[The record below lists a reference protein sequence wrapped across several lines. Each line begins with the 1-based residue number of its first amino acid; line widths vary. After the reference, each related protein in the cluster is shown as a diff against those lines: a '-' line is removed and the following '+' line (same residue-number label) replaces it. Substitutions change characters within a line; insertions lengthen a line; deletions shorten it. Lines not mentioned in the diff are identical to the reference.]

1 MSSPHLNPSP
11 RRPQASDWA
20 ARLIPGAAGV
30 FRLAEKKP
38 VLRVGADFQPFAA
51 QALPP
56 SREASSLENFLA
68 GVLPE
73 PVKKLWARNWLGA
86 MAADFALITVNWL
99 LVVAI
104 FLQFSRVFSHTRAFE
119 HPAAGAIRHQVLGIA
134 LLHAALITL
143 LGYSEGLYA
152 SSGDW
157 RRQATALGKSAL
169 WATAILCVA
178 AWLLAASAIS
188 CGEICAAGA
197 LHFTTLL
204 AWRRGG
210 NRRARLTAE
219 TGRPVR
225 SVLTNVLIIGAG
237 PVGRRIAANVEAHAE
252 SGRVVCGFLDD
263 ELPMGN
269 RVIGRV
275 SSLARLARTGFVDEV
290 ILAAPHDRNLIQRV
304 LQEARRLR
312 LDVKLVPDLFG
323 CAPEESDVE
332 RFGDLPA
339 ICLHQEPSPAVGLFV
354 KRILDAA
361 GAAVALVILSPILG
375 LIAGLI
381 KIGSKGPAL
390 YAAQRAGHKGRLF
403 RCYKFRTM
411 VSNADDLKLGLRRQN
426 QRSGPIFKITGD
438 PRITRLGHIL
448 RRYSLDELPQL
459 WNVVKGEMS
468 LVGPRPHPLDD
479 FAAYEIEHLAR
490 LDVTPGITGL
500 WQVTAR
506 RDPSFQRGMDLDREY
521 IQTWSLAQDFRILF
535 RTFRACI
542 EGSGD

>member
-1 MSSPHLNPSP
+1 
-11 RRPQASDWA
+11 
-20 ARLIPGAAGV
+20 LIPGAAGA
-30 FRLAEKKP
+30 FRVREKKP
-38 VLRVGADFQPFAA
+38 VLRVGAGLEPVAA
-51 QALPP
+51 EVPAS
-56 SREASSLENFLA
+56 SREVSLPENLLA
-68 GVLPE
+68 ELMPE

-104 FLQFSRVFSHTRAFE
+104 FLQLGRIYSQARAFE
-119 HPAAGAIRHQVLGIA
+119 HATAGGVRHQVLGIA

-152 SSGDW
+152 WSGDL
-157 RRQATALGKSAL
+157 RREAAALGKSAL
-169 WATAILCVA
+169 WATVILGVA

-188 CGEICAAGA
+188 CGEICVAGA
-197 LHFTTLL
+197 LHFAILL
-204 AWRRGG
+204 AWRRAGH
-210 NRRARLTAE
+210 RKARLAGE
-219 TGRPVR
+219 PGRQVR
-225 SVLTNVLIIGAG
+225 NVLIIGAG
-237 PVGRRIAANVEAHAE
+237 PVGRRIAAEVEAHSE
-252 SGRVVCGFLDD
+252 TGRVVCGFLDD

-275 SSLARLARTGFVDEV
+275 SSMAQLARTGFVDEV
-290 ILAAPHDRNLIQRV
+290 ILAAPRNRDLIQRV
-304 LQEARRLR
+304 VQEARTLR

-323 CAPEESDVE
+323 CRPEASDVE

-339 ICLHQEPSPAVGLFV
+339 ICLHQEPSPAIGLFV
-354 KRILDAA
+354 KRMFDAA
-361 GAAVALVILSPILG
+361 GAGAALLILSPMLG
-375 LIAGLI
+375 LVAGLI

-390 YAAQRAGHKGRLF
+390 YVAQRAGHKGRLF

-411 VSNADDLKLGLRRQN
+411 VQDADTLKSGLRQKN
-426 QRSGPIFKITGD
+426 QRSGPIFKIIGD
-438 PRITRLGHIL
+438 PRITKLGHIL

-459 WNVVKGEMS
+459 WNVLKGEMS

-479 FAAYEIEHLAR
+479 FAGYEIEHLAR

>member
-1 MSSPHLNPSP
+1 
-11 RRPQASDWA
+11 
-20 ARLIPGAAGV
+20 LIPGAAGV
-30 FRLAEKKP
+30 FRVARKKP
-38 VLRVGADFQPFAA
+38 SMSVGAGFHASAQPVRA
-51 QALPP
+51 P
-56 SREASSLENFLA
+56 SREESSLENFLA
-68 GVLPE
+68 GLLPE
-73 PVKKLWARNWLGA
+73 PVKKLWERNWLGA

-104 FLQFSRVFSHTRAFE
+104 FLQFGRIFSQARAFE
-119 HPAAGAIRHQVLGIA
+119 HATAGAVRHQVLGIA

-143 LGYSEGLYA
+143 LGCSEGLYA
-152 SSGDW
+152 WSGDV
-157 RRQATALGKSAL
+157 RREAAALGKSVL

-188 CGEICAAGA
+188 CGEICVAGA
-197 LHFTTLL
+197 LHFAILL
-204 AWRRGG
+204 ARRRAGH
-210 NRRARLTAE
+210 RKARLTAE
-219 TGRPVR
+219 LGRQVR
-225 SVLTNVLIIGAG
+225 NVLIVGGG
-237 PVGRRIAANVEAHAE
+237 PVGRRIAAEVEAHSETA
-252 SGRVVCGFLDD
+252 RVVCGFLDD

-290 ILAAPHDRNLIQRV
+290 ILAAPRDRDLIQRV

-323 CAPEESDVE
+323 CAPEGSEVE
-332 RFGDLPA
+332 RLGDLPA
-339 ICLHQEPSPAVGLFV
+339 ICLHQEPSPALGLFV
-354 KRILDAA
+354 KRIFDAA
-361 GAAVALVILSPILG
+361 GAGVALLILSPLLG

-381 KIGSKGPAL
+381 KMGSKGPAL

-411 VSNADDLKLGLRRQN
+411 VRDADTLKLGLRRQN
-426 QRSGPIFKITGD
+426 QRSGPIFKISSD
-438 PRITRLGHIL
+438 PRITRLGRIL

-459 WNVVKGEMS
+459 WNVLKGEMS

-479 FAAYEIEHLAR
+479 FAGYEIEHLAR

-521 IQTWSLAQDFRILF
+521 IQTWSLGQDFRILF

>member
-1 MSSPHLNPSP
+1 MSCPHVNPSQ
-11 RRPQASDWA
+11 RQAQTSDWA
-20 ARLIPGAAGV
+20 ARLIPGTAGA
-30 FRLAEKKP
+30 FRVREKKP
-38 VLRVGADFQPFAA
+38 VLRVGAGLEPLAA
-51 QALPP
+51 DVPAS
-56 SREASSLENFLA
+56 SREVSLPENFLA
-68 GVLPE
+68 ALIPE
-73 PVKKLWARNWLGA
+73 PVKRLWARNWLGA

-104 FLQFSRVFSHTRAFE
+104 FLQFGRIFSQARAFE
-119 HPAAGAIRHQVLGIA
+119 HATAGAVRHQVLGIA

-152 SSGDW
+152 WGGDSC
-157 RRQATALGKSAL
+157 REATALGKSTF
-169 WATAILCVA
+169 WATAVLCVA

-188 CGEICAAGA
+188 CGEICVAGA
-197 LHFTTLL
+197 LHFAILL
-204 AWRRGG
+204 AWRRAGH
-210 NRRARLTAE
+210 RKARLAGE
-219 TGRPVR
+219 PGRQVR
-225 SVLTNVLIIGAG
+225 NVLIIGAG
-237 PVGRRIAANVEAHAE
+237 PVGRRIAAEVEAHSE
-252 SGRVVCGFLDD
+252 TGLVVCGFLDD

-269 RVIGRV
+269 QVIGRV

-290 ILAAPHDRNLIQRV
+290 ILAAPRNRDLIQRV
-304 LQEARRLR
+304 VQEARTLR

-323 CAPEESDVE
+323 CRPEASDVE

-354 KRILDAA
+354 KRMFDAA
-361 GAAVALVILSPILG
+361 GAGAALLILSPLLG

-411 VSNADDLKLGLRRQN
+411 VWDADTLKPSLRQQN
-426 QRSGPIFKITGD
+426 QRSGPTFKISGD

-459 WNVVKGEMS
+459 WNVLKGEMS

-479 FAAYEIEHLAR
+479 FAGYEIEHLAR

>member
-1 MSSPHLNPSP
+1 MASPHLNPSP
-11 RRPQASDWA
+11 RQSRASDWA
-20 ARLIPGAAGV
+20 ARLIPGTAGAFGV
-30 FRLAEKKP
+30 TGKKP
-38 VLRVGADFQPFAA
+38 VLQVGTGLQPLAA
-51 QALPP
+51 EIP
-56 SREASSLENFLA
+56 ASSRKVSLPANFLA
-68 GVLPE
+68 GLMPE

-104 FLQFSRVFSHTRAFE
+104 FLQFGRVFSHTRAFE
-119 HPAAGAIRHQVLGIA
+119 HSAAGAIRHQVLGIA
-134 LLHAALITL
+134 LLHAALTTL
-143 LGYSEGLYA
+143 LGYSEELYA
-152 SSGDW
+152 WSGDL
-157 RRQATALGKSAL
+157 RREAAALGKSAF

-188 CGEICAAGA
+188 CGEICVAGA
-197 LHFTTLL
+197 LNFAILL
-204 AWRRGG
+204 AWRRAGH
-210 NRRARLTAE
+210 RKARLTVE
-219 TGRPVR
+219 TGRQVR
-225 SVLTNVLIIGAG
+225 NVLIIGAG
-237 PVGRRIAANVEAHAE
+237 PVGRRVAAEVEAHSE
-252 SGRVVCGFLDD
+252 TGRAVCGFLDD

-269 RVIGRV
+269 RVIGRI

-290 ILAAPHDRNLIQRV
+290 ILAAPRNRELIRRV
-304 LQEARRLR
+304 LQEARWLR

-323 CAPEESDVE
+323 CRPEGGEVE

-339 ICLHQEPSPAVGLFV
+339 ICLHQEAPPALGLFV
-354 KRILDAA
+354 KRIFDAA
-361 GAAVALVILSPILG
+361 GAAVALVVLSPLLG

-411 VSNADDLKLGLRRQN
+411 VSNADSLKLSLRRQN
-426 QRSGPIFKITGD
+426 QRSGPTFKISGD
-438 PRITRLGHIL
+438 PRITKLGHIL

-459 WNVVKGEMS
+459 WNVLKGEMS

-479 FAAYEIEHLAR
+479 FAGYEIEHLAR
-490 LDVTPGITGL
+490 LDVMPGMTGL

-506 RDPSFQRGMDLDREY
+506 RDPSFQRGMELDREY
-521 IQTWSLAQDFRILF
+521 IQTWSLTQDFRILF
-535 RTFRACI
+535 RTFRACV

>member
-1 MSSPHLNPSP
+1 
-11 RRPQASDWA
+11 
-20 ARLIPGAAGV
+20 
-30 FRLAEKKP
+30 
-38 VLRVGADFQPFAA
+38 
-51 QALPP
+51 
-56 SREASSLENFLA
+56 
-68 GVLPE
+68 
-73 PVKKLWARNWLGA
+73 

-104 FLQFSRVFSHTRAFE
+104 FLQFGRVFSPAAFE
-119 HPAAGAIRHQVLGIA
+119 HSAAGAVRHQVLGIA
-134 LLHAALITL
+134 LLHAALIAL
-143 LGYSEGLYA
+143 LGYAEGLYGW
-152 SSGDW
+152 SGNL
-157 RRQATALGKSAL
+157 RRQAAALGKSVF
-169 WATAILCVA
+169 WATGILCVA

-188 CGEICAAGA
+188 CSEICAAGA
-197 LHFTTLL
+197 LHFAILL
-204 AWRRGG
+204 AWRRAGH
-210 NRRARLTAE
+210 RKARPMAE
-219 TGRPVR
+219 PGRQVR
-225 SVLTNVLIIGAG
+225 NVLIIGAG
-237 PVGRRIAANVEAHAE
+237 PVGRRVAAEVEAHSETA
-252 SGRVVCGFLDD
+252 RVVCGFLDD

-290 ILAAPHDRNLIQRV
+290 ILAAPRNRDLIQRV
-304 LQEARRLR
+304 VQEARRLR

-323 CAPEESDVE
+323 CRPAESEVE

-339 ICLHQEPSPAVGLFV
+339 ICLHQEPSPALGLFV
-354 KRILDAA
+354 KRMLDAA
-361 GAAVALVILSPILG
+361 GAGVALLILSPILG

-381 KIGSKGPAL
+381 KIGSNGPAL

-411 VSNADDLKLGLRRQN
+411 VRNADDLKVSLRRQN
-426 QRSGPIFKITGD
+426 QRSGPTFKITGD

-459 WNVVKGEMS
+459 WNVLKGEMS

-479 FAAYEIEHLAR
+479 FAGYELEHFAR

-521 IQTWSLAQDFRILF
+521 IQTWSLGQDFRILF
-535 RTFRACI
+535 RTVRACI
-542 EGSGD
+542 DGSGD

>member
-1 MSSPHLNPSP
+1 
-11 RRPQASDWA
+11 
-20 ARLIPGAAGV
+20 LIPGAAGV
-30 FRLAEKKP
+30 FRVREKKP
-38 VLRVGADFQPFAA
+38 ALRVGAGLQPLAA
-51 QALPP
+51 QVPG
-56 SREASSLENFLA
+56 SSS
-68 GVLPE
+68 GVSLPE
-73 PVKKLWARNWLGA
+73 DFFAGLMPETLKRLWARNLLSA
-86 MAADFALITVNWL
+86 MVADFALIIVNWL

-104 FLQFSRVFSHTRAFE
+104 FLQFGGIFSHARAFE
-119 HPAAGAIRHQVLGIA
+119 HATAGAVRHQVLGIA

-143 LGYSEGLYA
+143 LGYSEGLYGW
-152 SSGDW
+152 SGDL
-157 RRQATALGKSAL
+157 RRLAVALCKSAF

-188 CGEICAAGA
+188 CAAICVAGA
-197 LHFTTLL
+197 LHFAILL
-204 AWRRGG
+204 AWRRTG
-210 NRRARLTAE
+210 RRKARLTAE
-219 TGRPVR
+219 RGRQVR
-225 SVLTNVLIIGAG
+225 NVLIIGAG
-237 PVGRRIAANVEAHAE
+237 PVGRRIAAEVEGHSE
-252 SGRVVCGFLDD
+252 TGRVVCGFLDD

-269 RVIGRV
+269 RVIGRIG
-275 SSLARLARTGFVDEV
+275 SLQRLARTGFVDEV
-290 ILAAPHDRNLIQRV
+290 ILAAPRHPDMIQRV

-323 CAPEESDVE
+323 CKPNGSDVE

-339 ICLHQEPSPAVGLFV
+339 ICLHQEPSPALGLLV
-354 KRILDAA
+354 KRIFDAA
-361 GAAVALVILSPILG
+361 GAGAALLILSPLLG
-375 LIAGLI
+375 LIAALI
-381 KIGSKGPAL
+381 KIGSKGPVL

-411 VSNADDLKLGLRRQN
+411 VRDADTLKLSLRRRN
-426 QRSGPIFKITGD
+426 QRSGPIFKISGD

-459 WNVVKGEMS
+459 WNVLKGEMS

-479 FAAYEIEHLAR
+479 FAGYELEHFAR

>member
-1 MSSPHLNPSP
+1 MSSSQLNRSP
-11 RRPQASDWA
+11 RQPQTSDWA

-30 FRLAEKKP
+30 FRGGTKKAAM
-38 VLRVGADFQPFAA
+38 RVGANLQPLAARVRTSLRIASPENQFAV
-51 QALPP
+51 LPVELLRRP
-56 SREASSLENFLA
+56 WERNFLS
-68 GVLPE
+68 
-73 PVKKLWARNWLGA
+73 A
-86 MAADFALITVNWL
+86 MAADFALVGVSWL
-99 LVVAI
+99 LVAAVFVQLHEVFAHVRLFEQVAE
-104 FLQFSRVFSHTRAFE
+104 S
-119 HPAAGAIRHQVLGIA
+119 AGRQVLGIA

-143 LGYSEGLYA
+143 ICHSRGLYA
-152 SSGDW
+152 GSGAP
-157 RRQATALGKSAL
+157 RRQAADLGEATV
-169 WATAILCVA
+169 WATVILCVA
-178 AWLLAASAIS
+178 VRLLGVSAIS
-188 CGEICAAGA
+188 GSEVCAAGA
-197 LHFTTLL
+197 LHFVALL
-204 AWRRGG
+204 AGRRGSHKKG
-210 NRRARLTAE
+210 QLSSEAGLQPRNT
-219 TGRPVR
+219 
-225 SVLTNVLIIGAG
+225 LIVGAG
-237 PVGRRIAANVEAHAE
+237 PVGRRVAADVEAHPE
-252 SGRVVCGFLDD
+252 SGRAICGFLDD
-263 ELPMGN
+263 DLPLGN

-275 SSLARLARTGFVDEV
+275 GNLAQLARTGFVDEV
-290 ILAAPHDRNLIQRV
+290 ILAAPHDREATLRV

-323 CAPEESDVE
+323 CRPEGTSSE
-332 RFGDLPA
+332 RFGDLPV
-339 ICLHQEPSPAVGLFV
+339 ICLHQEPSPTLGLCM
-354 KRILDAA
+354 KRIFDATGA
-361 GAAVALVILSPILG
+361 GIALLILSPLLG

-426 QRSGPIFKITGD
+426 QRSGPIFKISGD

-459 WNVVKGEMS
+459 WNVFKGEMS

-479 FAAYEIEHLAR
+479 FAGYEIEHLAR

-542 EGSGD
+542 EGTGD

>member
-1 MSSPHLNPSP
+1 M
-11 RRPQASDWA
+11 
-20 ARLIPGAAGV
+20 
-30 FRLAEKKP
+30 
-38 VLRVGADFQPFAA
+38 RVGARLEPLAGQVSAS
-51 QALPP
+51 
-56 SREASSLENFLA
+56 SRESLRENFFA
-68 GVLPE
+68 GLLPE
-73 PVKKLWARNWLGA
+73 PVKKLWSRNWLGA

-99 LVVAI
+99 LVVAV
-104 FLQFSRVFSHTRAFE
+104 FLQFGRIFSHGRAFE
-119 HPAAGAIRHQVLGIA
+119 HSAAGAVRHQVLGIA
-134 LLHAALITL
+134 LLHATLLTL

-152 SSGDW
+152 WSGDL
-157 RRQATALGKSAL
+157 RREAAALGKSAL
-169 WATAILCVA
+169 WATAILGVA

-188 CGEICAAGA
+188 CSEICVAGM
-197 LHFTTLL
+197 LHFAILL
-204 AWRRGG
+204 AWRRAGH
-210 NRRARLTAE
+210 RKARLTAE
-219 TGRPVR
+219 PGRQVR
-225 SVLTNVLIIGAG
+225 NVLIIGAG
-237 PVGRRIAANVEAHAE
+237 PVGRRVEAEAE
-252 SGRVVCGFLDD
+252 AHSETGRVICGFLDD

-290 ILAAPHDRNLIQRV
+290 ILAAPRNRELIQRV

-323 CAPEESDVE
+323 CTPEGSEVE
-332 RFGDLPA
+332 RFGDLPV
-339 ICLHQEPSPAVGLFV
+339 ICLHQEPSPALGLFV
-354 KRILDAA
+354 KRIFDAA
-361 GAAVALVILSPILG
+361 AAAVALLLLSPFLG

-381 KIGSKGPAL
+381 KISSNGPAL

-411 VSNADDLKLGLRRQN
+411 VSNADTLKSSLRRQN
-426 QRSGPIFKITGD
+426 QRSGPVFKISGD
-438 PRITRLGHIL
+438 PRITRLGQIL

-459 WNVVKGEMS
+459 WNVLKGEMS

-479 FAAYEIEHLAR
+479 FAGYEIEHLAR

>member
-11 RRPQASDWA
+11 RQPQSSDWA

-30 FRLAEKKP
+30 FRVAKKKS
-38 VLRVGADFQPFAA
+38 VARVGAGFQPLAA
-51 QALPP
+51 AVPAA
-56 SREASSLENFLA
+56 SREMWLPEDFLA
-68 GVLPE
+68 GLLPE

-86 MAADFALITVNWL
+86 ITADFALITVNWL
-99 LVVAI
+99 LVIAL
-104 FLQFSRVFSHTRAFE
+104 FLQFGRIFSHVPAFE
-119 HPAAGAIRHQVLGIA
+119 HATAGAVRHQVLGIA
-134 LLHAALITL
+134 LLHAALMTL

-152 SSGDW
+152 WNGDL
-157 RRQATALGKSAL
+157 RRQAAALCKSAF
-169 WATAILCVA
+169 WATAILGVA

-188 CGEICAAGA
+188 CSEICVAGG
-197 LHFTTLL
+197 LHFAILL
-204 AWRRGG
+204 AWRRAGH
-210 NRRARLTAE
+210 RKARVTAE
-219 TGRPVR
+219 PGRQVR
-225 SVLTNVLIIGAG
+225 NVLIIGAG
-237 PVGRRIAANVEAHAE
+237 PVGRRIAAEAEAHSE
-252 SGRVVCGFLDD
+252 TGRVVCGFLDD

-290 ILAAPHDRNLIQRV
+290 ILAAPHNRELIRRV
-304 LQEARRLR
+304 VQEARRLR
-312 LDVKLVPDLFG
+312 LDVKLVPELFG
-323 CAPEESDVE
+323 CRPEGSDVE

-339 ICLHQEPSPAVGLFV
+339 ICLHQEPSPAFGLFV
-354 KRILDAA
+354 KRMLDAA
-361 GAAVALVILSPILG
+361 GAGVALLILSPLLG

-411 VSNADDLKLGLRRQN
+411 VRDADTLKLSLRQQN
-426 QRSGPIFKITGD
+426 QRSGPTFKISGD

-459 WNVVKGEMS
+459 WNVLKGEMS

-479 FAAYEIEHLAR
+479 FAGYEIEHLAR

>member
-1 MSSPHLNPSP
+1 L
-11 RRPQASDWA
+11 
-20 ARLIPGAAGV
+20 
-30 FRLAEKKP
+30 
-38 VLRVGADFQPFAA
+38 AA
-51 QALPP
+51 QVPAP
-56 SREASSLENFLA
+56 SLEVSLPENFFA
-68 GVLPE
+68 GLMPE

-104 FLQFSRVFSHTRAFE
+104 FLQFGRIFSHARAFQ
-119 HPAAGAIRHQVLGIA
+119 HTTAGAVRHEVLGIA
-134 LLHAALITL
+134 LLHAALIAL

-152 SSGDW
+152 WSGDL
-157 RRQATALGKSAL
+157 RREAAALGKSAF
-169 WATAILCVA
+169 WATTILCVA

-188 CGEICAAGA
+188 CGEICVAGA
-197 LHFTTLL
+197 LHFASLL
-204 AWRRGG
+204 TWRRAGH
-210 NRRARLTAE
+210 RKARLTAE
-219 TGRPVR
+219 PGRKVR
-225 SVLTNVLIIGAG
+225 NVLIIGAG
-237 PVGRRIAANVEAHAE
+237 PVGRRVAAEVEAHSE
-252 SGRVVCGFLDD
+252 TSRVVCGFLDD

-269 RVIGRV
+269 RVIGQV

-290 ILAAPHDRNLIQRV
+290 ILAAPRNRELIQRV

-323 CAPEESDVE
+323 CRPPGGDVE
-332 RFGDLPA
+332 QFGDLPA
-339 ICLHQEPSPAVGLFV
+339 VCLHQEPSPALGLFV
-354 KRILDAA
+354 KRIFDAG
-361 GAAVALVILSPILG
+361 GAAAALLILSPLMG

-411 VSNADDLKLGLRRQN
+411 VGDADTLKLSLRRQN
-426 QRSGPIFKITGD
+426 QRLGPMFKIIGD
-438 PRITRLGHIL
+438 PRITKLGHIL

-459 WNVVKGEMS
+459 WNVLKGEMS

-479 FAAYEIEHLAR
+479 FAGYEIEHLAR

-506 RDPSFQRGMDLDREY
+506 RDPSFERGMDLDREY